1 MSRFITPPTATVPV
15 SMALAGVLAA
25 FCVSITGCSLQP
37 SFSVKITT
45 ADDVTMEV
53 PLSRN
58 TDINTGDD
66 AVDVKVFRFVPLS
79 KDTMRALGYYFA
91 LKFKNGAQPTSVVI
105 DDVSEAPIENIV
117 ADKAPKV
124 EPDGKWAGASRAF
137 EAEDPHV
144 SWVDTLDNGIR
155 VFRITA
161 VLKDGTTHV
170 LRLPIPMPAGT
181 KAVFRAE
188 LGIK

>member
-1 MSRFITPPTATVPV
+1 MC
-15 SMALAGVLAA
+15 LAVVLAA
-25 FCVSITGCSLQP
+25 FLVAGSGCSLQP
-37 SFSVKITT
+37 SYSVKITT

-53 PLSRN
+53 PLGGN
-58 TDINTGDD
+58 TEINTGDD

-79 KDTMRALGYYFA
+79 KDTVRALGYYFA
-91 LKFKNGAQPTSVVI
+91 FKFKNGAKPASVVI
-105 DDVSEAPIENIV
+105 DDVSEAPIQNILV
-117 ADKAPKV
+117 DKAPKP
-124 EPDGKWAGASRAF
+124 ESDGKWAGASPAY
-137 EAEDPHV
+137 EPGDPHV
-144 SWVDTLDNGIR
+144 NWLDTLDNGIR

-181 KAVFRAE
+181 KAIFRSE